1 MIVRRLARLLG
12 PRDEAILRRYLGLS
26 LAYCVVQGAT
36 FVLVLPILQAL
47 LEGDP
52 GRAAPWLLPLALG
65 TAATWGLGYAATLG
79 GFQVAIRLL
88 ETLRHRIGD
97 HVVGLPLGWFTP
109 ANIGRLGA
117 VLSQG
122 VMEMLGLPAHQL
134 TPLLRATITPVVL
147 VAAMAFFDG
156 RIALVAAVAF
166 PCVALVY
173 WWAGRLGRAADK
185 AVHEAAA
192 EAGERMVEFAQT
204 QPVLRAY
211 GGGER
216 GRALFDAAL
225 VAQRRATRRQIWI
238 VLPPLLA
245 NSWLAQLS
253 FLTLMAMV
261 VSLGLGDTDPRHLV
275 TLIAMLVL
283 LNRIVDPLTEVASY
297 SIGIRMASAQV
308 DALGAILA
316 AQPLPAA
323 DPPAPPPAACDV
335 ELDDVRFGYRDDS
348 TVLDGV
354 SLHLPANTTTAL
366 LGTSGSGKTTIVQLI
381 ARFYDPDG
389 GAVRIGGTDLRQLDT
404 GDLMRLVAPVFQ
416 DTHLFSGSLRD
427 NVLVGNPAAD
437 EAELQRAA
445 ALARLDEVVDR
456 LPEGWASEVGER
468 GALLSGGERQRVCIA
483 RALLKRA
490 PILLL
495 DEVSS
500 ALDAETQAA
509 VAEGLRTLHGRATL
523 LVISHQLSTIRGA
536 DRIAVL
542 DHGRVVEQGTHPQLL
557 AAGGRYAA
565 FWQARAA
572 SEGWR
577 LTPAPSTPSLDRI
590 PDGQPVS

>member
-12 PRDEAILRRYLGLS
+12 PKDEAILRRYLGLS

-36 FVLVLPILQAL
+36 FALVLPILQAL
-47 LEGDP
+47 LEGDA
-52 GRAAPWLLPLALG
+52 GRAAPWMLPLALG

-147 VAAMAFFDG
+147 VAAMAFFDR

-253 FLTLMAMV
+253 FLTLMATV
-261 VSLGLGDTDPRHLV
+261 VSLGLGDADPRHLV

-297 SIGIRMASAQV
+297 SAGIRMASAQV
-308 DALGAILA
+308 DSLGAILA
-316 AQPLPAA
+316 AKPLPTA
-323 DPPAPPPAACDV
+323 DPPAPAPTACDV
-335 ELDDVRFGYRDDS
+335 ELDNVRFGYQTGG

-389 GAVRIGGTDLRQLDT
+389 GTVRIGGTDLRQLDT

-445 ALARLDEVVDR
+445 ALARLDEVVDQ

-542 DHGRVVEQGTHPQLL
+542 DRGRIVEQGTHPQLL

-577 LTPAPSTPSLDRI
+577 LTPAPSTLSLDRI